1 MAPGALGGGVGW
13 VVGSGGAG
21 GAGAAGRG
29 PPPPRPHGHPRRI
42 AHVAA
47 AAQPRTHSAQPVP
60 NERRAEERVCRVALL
75 AAPRCGPAAGR
86 AGLWS
91 GGGAVCGDGVAAAGW
106 SHCCMNLYAR
116 TTPISAQMR
125 R

>member
-47 AAQPRTHSAQPVP
+47 AQPRTRSAQPVP

-86 AGLWS
+86 AGLRS
-91 GGGAVCGDGVAAAGW
+91 GGGAVCGDGVAAA
-106 SHCCMNLYAR
+106 A
-116 TTPISAQMR
+116 
-125 R
+125 